1 MMATPRGMGNR
12 LWIVLSLV
20 VGCVPPSSQ
29 PTYFGQQPQQG
40 YGQAPP
46 APGYA
51 AAPAATGGASCIEVF
66 QCLAACTEQTCY
78 QPCYERGTPEAQ
90 QAAAAVINCG
100 QTGAACEAELATC
113 RGGYVATQTA
123 PSAPASSN
131 VVTAPSGKRAP
142 VSNDQILPWLTGS
155 WIGNNHQFEFYG
167 DGRVRRSGGGMM
179 SEKRPGEKAR
189 DCVAVVNDVGT
200 VTQQG
205 DYLIMEFAATDGYTC
220 GTREHTPG
228 VTIRYH
234 IEWIDS
240 GVYYDLDELQLVLR
254 DIDCTNGDMWCT
266 DRVKRR

>member
-1 MMATPRGMGNR
+1 MGNR
-12 LWIVLSLV
+12 LWIVLSV
-20 VGCVPPSSQ
+20 VGCVPPTSQ
-29 PTYFGQQPQQG
+29 PTYFGSQQQG

-46 APGYA
+46 APGYEG
-51 AAPAATGGASCIEVF
+51 APAATENGGANCIAVF
-66 QCLAACTEQTCY
+66 QCLAACTEQSCY

-90 QAAAAVINCG
+90 QAAAAVISCG
-100 QTGAACEAELATC
+100 QTGAACETEFATC
-113 RGGYVATQTA
+113 RNQGGYVATQPT
-123 PSAPASSN
+123 PTAPASST

-142 VSNDQILPWLTGS
+142 VSNDQILGWLTGS

-167 DGRVRRSGGGMM
+167 DGRVRRSGGGLM

-189 DCVAVVNDVGT
+189 DCVAVINDVGT

-228 VTIRYH
+228 VTIRYQ
-234 IEWIDS
+234 IEWVDS

-266 DRVKRR
+266 DRVRRR